1 MHFESARQ
9 SVLHWLE
16 HFVEQPNAQL
26 AGWPPC
32 PYARAARLANRVDIR
47 LGQYP
52 NQDAV
57 GVDLSCHD
65 VVIWLYDPRGHPAPE
80 FDDTVDRLNRDLL
93 LPQGLFALADHPD
106 SPEEVLGVRMN
117 QGEVA
122 MILVQQLD
130 KLQEHARVLA
140 RRGYYHGWP
149 EQYLEQLFHLRE
161 DPRQ

>member
-32 PYARAARLANRVDIR
+32 PFARAARLANRVDIR
-47 LGQYP
+47 LGQDP
-52 NQDAV
+52 SQDAV
-57 GVDLSCHD
+57 GVDLSGHD
-65 VVIWLYDPRGHPAPE
+65 VVIWLYDPQTHPAPE
-80 FDDTVDRLNRDLL
+80 FDDTVDRVNQDLL

-106 SPEEVLGVRMN
+106 SPEEVLGVCMN
-117 QGEVA
+117 QGAVA